1 MQRAVIVLALQMD
14 IKDTSDVL
22 TAKHI
27 KDWRTN
33 GFLILRAAEWLSPQ
47 EQKNMLIW
55 MEEVI
60 QQLQWVGSV
69 RRTLLFTG
77 AELA

>member
-1 MQRAVIVLALQMD
+1 MQRVVIVFALQMD
-14 IKDTSDVL
+14 IKDTRDVL

-27 KDWRTN
+27 EDWRTN

-47 EQKNMLIW
+47 EQNNLLIW

-60 QQLQWVGSV
+60 QQLQSVGSV
-69 RRTLLFTG
+69 R
-77 AELA
+77 